1 VLRRLFL
8 GLLVPAVV
16 GSCGGGGD
24 GAGNPPLLPVSTQ
37 ANLTTANAPAFAN
50 SVGVAARMAA
60 TMRLGQPLTLTAT
73 PGTLTDGGCFAIGAG
88 QATVMVTPSTGSV
101 GGTTNYS
108 NFDHCFGMRLTG
120 TANVSG
126 TLNSPQINTLNFSFT
141 NLSFAAGA
149 QTYQLSGSASLQW
162 IPAPFGGANYVM
174 TLNGTV
180 SGAGSFQLDNFAV
193 NSTISAGLEDLLI
206 SGRLTM
212 TDGFV
217 DIAPTTTHPQLAVP
231 SSGLQNG
238 SVQMTGATTIATVFF
253 NGAAA
258 PSISIAPR

>member
-1 VLRRLFL
+1 MLRRLFL
-8 GLLVPAVV
+8 GLLVPAAVA
-16 GSCGGGGD
+16 SCGGGGGGD
-24 GAGNPPLLPVSTQ
+24 GGGSPLLPVSTQ
-37 ANLTTANAPAFAN
+37 ANLTTANAPAFAT

-60 TMRLGQPLTLTAT
+60 TMRLGQPLTLIT
-73 PGTLTDGGCFAIGAG
+73 PGTLTDGGCFASGAG
-88 QATVMVTPSTGSV
+88 QATVMVTPPTGSV

-126 TLNSPQINTLNFSFT
+126 TLNSSQINTLNFSFT

-162 IPAPFGGANYVM
+162 ASPAGGVANYVM

-180 SGAGSFQLDNFAV
+180 SGAGSFRLDNFAV
-193 NSTISAGLEDLLI
+193 NSTISAGQEDLLI

-212 TDGFV
+212 ADGFV
-217 DIAPTTTHPQLAVP
+217 DIAPTATHPQLVQLSA
-231 SSGLQNG
+231 GLQSG

-253 NGAAA
+253 NGGLP
-258 PSISIAPR
+258 PSISIVPK